1 MLRLFLPLLGLA
13 ILTLTSSCQ
22 KEPIATDLD
31 YQIEIIQ
38 PQDDHVHVG
47 EKTSPSRSY
56 SGKHRVS
63 PFIMPGSGWSKK
75 DGTQVLFDG
84 PSPTFVNSQ
93 SGRYTFSEEV
103 IMNVPKFSYWVLE
116 ASVWGE
122 GEGPEVVRET
132 MEFFVH

>member
-13 ILTLTSSCQ
+13 ILTLTNSCQ

-47 EKTSPSRSY
+47 ENLSIKVLFRETQGQPIY
-56 SGKHRVS
+56 HARVR
-63 PFIMPGSGWSKK
+63 MVEK